1 MATIRL
7 TVNTNGASLPNA
19 YKQPKLEP
27 VTSEDLKNP
36 RYCSPCIHNVH
47 NERVNSLLTYL
58 HVLNFTGLGNN
69 SGSDSGSNDT
79 SRPIIRRIITGGSE
93 LYPDFIYINSTYVCS
108 PPNSSTHG
116 CAAQLFAQPPT
127 HSALPSLLQFTQTSA
142 QRVCCYHQHQCG
154 GGSTTPVHCVRPVH
168 SPRHQQNF
176 S

>member
-93 LYPDFIYINSTYVCS
+93 LYPDFIYINSTRVLNEYVATTS
-108 PPNSSTHG
+108 ISVEVDLPLLSTVYDQCILRGINKISLDGASVHHE
-116 CAAQLFAQPPT
+116 QLQQ
-127 HSALPSLLQFTQTSA
+127 HLYDVEQRAL
-142 QRVCCYHQHQCG
+142 H
-154 GGSTTPVHCVRPVH
+154 
-168 SPRHQQNF
+168 
-176 S
+176 